1 MCPESKNSNR
11 KILEP
16 QSLIHVDFHFELFL
30 HFFLFLKATPELLH
44 LDIFKLL
51 LVEVLFQ
58 HLSVILYYRNHILFH
73 VLWLEAANYTLSPGR
88 VRCSALQSQSHMLTF
103 LVLTKSLKFELVKR
117 LAAFFLYPL
126 LHRVLIYDVIWW
138 HRCHLRW
145 ICQLSRTWETRE
157 HSRW

>member
-30 HFFLFLKATPELLH
+30 HFFLFLKASPELLH

-73 VLWLEAANYTLSPGR
+73 VLWLEAANCTLSPGR
-88 VRCSALQSQSHMLTF
+88 VRCSTLQSQSHLLTF
-103 LVLTKSLKFELVKR
+103 LLSLWIVQKTGSL
-117 LAAFFLYPL
+117 LPL
-126 LHRVLIYDVIWW
+126 PIAPQGTDLWCVEGRFDGIDAIWGGFAN
-138 HRCHLRW
+138 
-145 ICQLSRTWETRE
+145 
-157 HSRW
+157 

>member
-30 HFFLFLKATPELLH
+30 HFFLFLKAIPELLH

-73 VLWLEAANYTLSPGR
+73 VLWLEAANYTPILYYTISPGR

-103 LVLTKSLKFELVKR
+103 LLSLWIGQKTGSLLPLPIAPQGGSVI
-117 LAAFFLYPL
+117 FFITLFF
-126 LHRVLIYDVIWW
+126 II
-138 HRCHLRW
+138 
-145 ICQLSRTWETRE
+145 IFFITFFF
-157 HSRW
+157 